1 MAFIFAIKFVEN
13 GLYLYIVDHL
23 AFLISAWTMHKK
35 KFVCVFFF
43 IQDIKK
49 TQNKKQKAKKK
60 IKLNT
65 QS

>member
-35 KFVCVFFF
+35 KFVFFF